1 MKFFWKIFSTTMFVS
16 VICVTLSG
24 YIIINSNFQ
33 SQLKNEVDT
42 AQDYC
47 KIILYS
53 LENSFEDINLDILA
67 TSQMGKDEVSNIVG
81 QAVQS
86 ISIDNM
92 NQKIAYCVI
101 DESQNIVFSSL
112 DVVLDKT
119 MISSL
124 HDNSMGYTIKETDK
138 GVYVQ
143 TISPAVLLNYG
154 FYIETVRD
162 VSHVFNNQ
170 REQYELM
177 IKIILGM
184 IVFAGVLTFI
194 ISKLLMRRIV
204 ALTEIT
210 KTISNGNL
218 SERAILRGQDE
229 ITLLSEN
236 FNHMTD
242 RLEEKMKEIKD
253 EAERKEVF
261 VGAFSHEL
269 KTPLTSII
277 GYSDLLRQRK
287 MNADQ
292 QQICAEYIFTEG
304 KRLETLS
311 MRLLDL
317 IVLKKQSINPK
328 STVINVVLD
337 EVKTIINPQLEN
349 SNVKLIYDIEEA
361 IIPMEA
367 ELMKTVFINIID
379 NARNAMDTT
388 GTMDAKGTMTTKGT
402 ITVIGRKEN
411 GGYVITIQDTG
422 KGMEK
427 HELEKITNAFYMVD
441 KSRSRKHGGAGL
453 GLAICNEI
461 VALHG
466 FEIRFD
472 STINVGTTVTIVMGE
487 QKA

>member
-1 MKFFWKIFSTTMFVS
+1 MKFFWKIFSTTMFVC

-24 YIIINSNFQ
+24 YMIINSNFR
-33 SQLKNEVDT
+33 SQLENEVDT

-47 KIILYS
+47 KIVLYS
-53 LENSFEDINLDILA
+53 LQNSFEDTAFDIFATNERSDAELNDIVRQNL
-67 TSQMGKDEVSNIVG
+67 
-81 QAVQS
+81 QS
-86 ISIDNM
+86 VSIDNM

-112 DVVLDKT
+112 DVVPDKT

-124 HDNSMGYTIKETDK
+124 SDNSMGCTIKEMDK
-138 GVYVQ
+138 GIYVQ
-143 TISPAVLLNYG
+143 TISPTVLLNSV

-170 REQYELM
+170 KAQYELM

-204 ALTEIT
+204 VLTEIT
-210 KTISNGNL
+210 KTISDGNL
-218 SERAILRGQDE
+218 SERATLKGQDE

-236 FNHMTD
+236 FNLMTD
-242 RLEEKMKEIKD
+242 RLEEKMNELKD

-287 MNADQ
+287 MTAEQ
-292 QQICAEYIFTEG
+292 QKICADYIFTES
-304 KRLETLS
+304 KRLETMS

-317 IVLKKQSINPK
+317 IVLKKQSVNPK
-328 STVINVVLD
+328 PTVINVVLD
-337 EVKTIINPQLEN
+337 EVKTIIKPQLEN
-349 SNVKLIYDIEEA
+349 SNIELVYDVEEA

-367 ELMKTVFINIID
+367 ELMKTVFINVID
-379 NARNAMDTT
+379 NARNAI
-388 GTMDAKGTMTTKGT
+388 DAKGT
-402 ITVIGRKEN
+402 ITVVGRKAK

-427 HELEKITNAFYMVD
+427 CELEKITNAFYMVD

-487 QKA
+487 KKA

>member
-1 MKFFWKIFSTTMFVS
+1 MKFFWKIFFTTMFVS
-16 VICVTLSG
+16 VTCVTLSG

-33 SQLKNEVDT
+33 SQLESEVDT

-47 KIILYS
+47 EIALYS
-53 LENSFEDINLDILA
+53 LENSFEDIALDLFTIGEMNKNELN
-67 TSQMGKDEVSNIVG
+67 DIVG
-81 QAVQS
+81 QVTQA

-101 DESQNIVFSSL
+101 DESQNIIFSSL
-112 DVVLDKT
+112 DVALDKT

-124 HDNSMGYTIKETDK
+124 SDNNMGWTIKEADK
-138 GVYVQ
+138 SVYVQ
-143 TISPAVLLNYG
+143 AMSPTVLLG
-154 FYIETVRD
+154 SVFYIETVRD

-210 KTISNGNL
+210 KTISDGNL
-218 SERAILRGQDE
+218 SERATPQGQDE

-242 RLEEKMKEIKD
+242 RLEEKMNELKD
-253 EAERKEVF
+253 EAERKELF

-277 GYSDLLRQRK
+277 GYSDLLRQKK
-287 MNADQ
+287 MNAAE

-304 KRLETLS
+304 KRLETMS

-317 IVLKKQSINPK
+317 IVLKKQSIDPK
-328 STVINVVLD
+328 PVVINVVLD

-349 SNVKLIYDIEEA
+349 ANIELIYNVEEA
-361 IIPMEA
+361 IIKMEA
-367 ELMKTVFINIID
+367 ELMKTVFINVID
-379 NARNAMDTT
+379 NARNAIE
-388 GTMDAKGTMTTKGT
+388 KSGT
-402 ITVIGRKEN
+402 ITVIGRKEKD
-411 GGYVITIQDTG
+411 GYVITIQDTG
-422 KGMEK
+422 KGMEP

-441 KSRSRKHGGAGL
+441 KSRSRKRGGAGL

-461 VALHG
+461 IALHG

-472 STINVGTTVTIVMGE
+472 STINVGTTVTIVMRE

>member
-1 MKFFWKIFSTTMFVS
+1 MKFFFKIFATTMFVS

-24 YIIINSNFQ
+24 YLIIDSNFR
-33 SQLKNEVDT
+33 SQLENEVDT

-47 KIILYS
+47 KIVLYS
-53 LENSFEDINLDILA
+53 LQNSFEDTVFDIFTTNSMSDA
-67 TSQMGKDEVSNIVG
+67 ERNDIVR
-81 QAVQS
+81 QVVQS
-86 ISIDNM
+86 ISIDNV

-101 DESQNIVFSSL
+101 DKHWDIVFSSL
-112 DVVLDKT
+112 DAALDKT

-124 HDNSMGYTIKETDK
+124 NDNSMGCTIKETDK
-138 GVYVQ
+138 NVYIQ
-143 TISPAVLLNYG
+143 TISPAVLLNSI

-170 REQYELM
+170 KEQYKLM
-177 IKIILGM
+177 VKIILGM
-184 IVFAGVLTFI
+184 IALAGVLTFI

-210 KTISNGNL
+210 KTISDGNL
-218 SERAILRGQDE
+218 SERAKLRGRDE

-242 RLEEKMKEIKD
+242 RLEEKMNELRD
-253 EAERKEVF
+253 EAERKEIF

-287 MNADQ
+287 MNEEQ
-292 QQICAEYIFTEG
+292 QRICADYIFTES
-304 KRLETLS
+304 KRLETMS
-311 MRLLDL
+311 MRLLEL

-328 STVINVVLD
+328 PTVINVVLD
-337 EVKTIINPQLEN
+337 EVKTIIKPQLEN
-349 SNVKLIYDIEEA
+349 SNVDLIYDIEEA
-361 IIPMEA
+361 IISMEA
-367 ELMKTVFINIID
+367 ELMKTVFINVID
-379 NARNAMDTT
+379 NARNAIDV
-388 GTMDAKGTMTTKGT
+388 KGT
-402 ITVIGRKEN
+402 ITVVGRRKN
-411 GGYVITIQDTG
+411 GGYVITIRDTG
-422 KGMEK
+422 KGMEQC
-427 HELEKITNAFYMVD
+427 ELEKIKNAFYMVD

-466 FEIRFD
+466 FEIRFE
-472 STINVGTTVTIVMGE
+472 SEINVGTKVTIEMKE
-487 QKA
+487 RMA

>member
-24 YIIINSNFQ
+24 YLIINSNFQ
-33 SQLKNEVDT
+33 SQLENEFDT

-47 KIILYS
+47 KIVLYS
-53 LENSFEDINLDILA
+53 LQNSFEDTVFDIFMTNEISDAELN
-67 TSQMGKDEVSNIVG
+67 DIVG
-81 QAVQS
+81 QVVQS
-86 ISIDNM
+86 TSIENM
-92 NQKIAYCVI
+92 NRKIAYCVI
-101 DESQNIVFSSL
+101 DKHQDIVFSSL
-112 DVVLDKT
+112 DVALDKT

-124 HDNSMGYTIKETDK
+124 NDKSMGCTIKETEQN
-138 GVYVQ
+138 VYIQ
-143 TISPAVLLNYG
+143 TISPAVLLNSV

-170 REQYELM
+170 KEQYELM

-184 IVFAGVLTFI
+184 IAFAGVLTFI

-210 KTISNGNL
+210 KTISDGNL
-218 SERAILRGQDE
+218 SERATLKGQDE
-229 ITLLSEN
+229 ITMLSEN

-242 RLEEKMKEIKD
+242 RLEEKMNELKD

-287 MNADQ
+287 MNAEQ
-292 QQICAEYIFTEG
+292 QKICVDYIFIES
-304 KRLETLS
+304 KRLETMS

-328 STVINVVLD
+328 PAVINVVLD
-337 EVKTIINPQLEN
+337 EVKTIINPQLKN

-361 IIPMEA
+361 IISMEA
-367 ELMKTVFINIID
+367 ELMKTVFINVID
-379 NARNAMDTT
+379 NARNAID
-388 GTMDAKGTMTTKGT
+388 TKGT

-411 GGYVITIQDTG
+411 GGYVVTIRDTG

-427 HELEKITNAFYMVD
+427 CELEKITDAFYMVD

-461 VALHG
+461 IALHG

-472 STINVGTTVTIVMGE
+472 SIIDVGTTVTIVMGE
-487 QKA
+487 RKA